1 MTIIYLVRHA
11 HSIYTPDEKGR
22 SLSEQGFRDAD
33 KLTKLLAPEAVD
45 IVIASPYHR
54 AIQTVEGVAKT
65 IKSDVLIYPDFR
77 ERLLAAEPV
86 ENFEKAIFQVWE
98 NPMFSYPGG
107 ESNQEAQKRGVDVIL
122 KILSQYEGKKVVIG
136 THGNIMTLIM
146 QYFDNRFDFSFWQQ
160 LTMPDIYKL
169 VFKQNKLNSIQK
181 VWLG

>member
-1 MTIIYLVRHA
+1 MEA
-11 HSIYTPDEKGR
+11 
-22 SLSEQGFRDAD
+22 SL
-33 KLTKLLAPEAVD
+33 
-45 IVIASPYHR
+45 
-54 AIQTVEGVAKT
+54 
-65 IKSDVLIYPDFR
+65 YPDFR

-169 VFKQNKLNSIQK
+169 VLKQNKLNSIQK